1 MKVSYWHIIKEKEFN
16 DWLESFD
23 FDREH
28 KSSKRMQFADAIEYE
43 IFIHHLDLIIKWVVN
58 YKEYNDDMGGCI
70 TKILMYTWENGFS
83 NRSKSIKIEKW
94 GRIKVGKSNITIG
107 TFVKLYDKG
116 TYIVTVRGHAFS
128 IKDGVVVGG
137 NREDAKKMRCILEG
151 AWKIGN

>member
-23 FDREH
+23 FDTEH
-28 KSSKRMQFADAIEYE
+28 KSSKRIQFGDAIEYE

-70 TKILMYTWENGFS
+70 TKILMYTWEGGFS

-94 GRIKVGKSNITIG
+94 DKSKIKQETTYNDEKWHTDGNNIINELDL
-107 TFVKLYDKG
+107 FIKNLNPDWAAKYIRDK
-116 TYIVTVRGHAFS
+116 
-128 IKDGVVVGG
+128 
-137 NREDAKKMRCILEG
+137 
-151 AWKIGN
+151 KINELIDYNH